1 MSDRDSFIDEVS
13 EEVRRDRMF
22 ALWKRY
28 GPFVIGAIVAVV
40 ALAGVKTWM
49 DAEAEKSA
57 RRAGGAVIAAADAP
71 PAEAA
76 EALTTLAGQTDHE
89 GAALLARLR
98 AAAVLAATGDA
109 EGAAA
114 AYDQVAADAN
124 AEKLLQDF
132 AAYRAVALRADDL
145 APADAAA
152 AFEAMATGS
161 GPFRL
166 LALEAQAAA
175 WLRAGDKDA
184 AAQALQVVAE
194 DEATPQGLRQ
204 RALAALTALGVSLA
218 KPAGDATEGEG

>member
-13 EEVRRDRMF
+13 EEVRRDWMF
-22 ALWKRY
+22 ALWKRF

-57 RRAGGAVIAAADAP
+57 RQAGGAVIAAADAP

-76 EALTTLAGQTDHE
+76 EALMTLAGQTDHE

-98 AAAVLAATGDA
+98 AAAALAETGDA
-109 EGAAA
+109 DGAAA
-114 AYDQVAADAN
+114 AYDQVAADAK
-124 AEKLLQDF
+124 ADKLLQDF
-132 AAYRAVALRADDL
+132 AAYRAVALRAEDM

-152 AFEAMATGS
+152 AFEAMAIGS
-161 GPFRL
+161 GAFRL
-166 LALEAQAAA
+166 LAIEAQAAA

-184 AAQALQVVAE
+184 AAQAFQVVAE
-194 DEATPQGLRQ
+194 DEAAPQGLRQ

-218 KPAGDATEGEG
+218 EPVGDAAGDEG